1 MTDVDKAVIGKL
13 KRKGLYFEVLLDPD
27 KTLEFKKTKTINMQ
41 NALVVP
47 SVFHDAKKG
56 TLASEEDLQKTFG
69 TTDPYRVAE
78 KIAREGIVELT
89 TEQKKELVE
98 EKTKQIADIIAKKG
112 INPQTKL
119 PHPVQRIINA
129 MEKAGVNVD
138 PFIDANMQINEIIK
152 SIKALIP
159 IEFQRIVIEIL
170 IPAQYAGKVYSML
183 KNEIKEFK
191 EQWLNDGSLQLTID
205 IPAGMQTDLFEKIG
219 GATHGNFKSKIIK
232 RVDI

>member
-13 KRKGLYFEVLLDPD
+13 KRKGMYFEVLLDPD
-27 KTLEFKKTKTINMQ
+27 QTLKFKKTNTIDMQ
-41 NALVVP
+41 KALIVP

-56 TLASEEDLQKTFG
+56 DLVSEQDLQKIFG

-78 KIAREGIVELT
+78 KIVKNGVVELT
-89 TEQKKELVE
+89 TEQKNELVQ
-98 EKTKQIADIIAKKG
+98 EKTKKIANIIAKKG

-119 PHPVQRIINA
+119 PHPVNRIINA
-129 MEKAGVNVD
+129 MEKAGVHVD
-138 PFIDANMQINEIIK
+138 PFADPNIQVNSVIK

-159 IEFQRIVIEIL
+159 IQFQRIIVEIL
-170 IPAQYAGKVYSML
+170 IPAQHAGKVYSML

-232 RVDI
+232 RVEV